1 MKSLTCKLI
10 GFQIVGM
17 AAINLWG
24 GGEGTIPMY
33 PTRINSNEPP
43 TLAQIQDAVNDG
55 GFGCESILGA
65 VVRVDALYEHGAK
78 TYGEAQLINN
88 AHAGSWTVRLG
99 EVLSYGHPESDVSV
113 WDLPESELKHLQLL

>member
-1 MKSLTCKLI
+1 MKSLTCKLT
-10 GFQIVGM
+10 GYQIVGM
-17 AAINLWG
+17 AAIKLWG

-43 TLAQIQDAVNDG
+43 TLSQIQTAVNDG

-65 VVRVDALYEHGAK
+65 VVRVDSLYEHGAK

-88 AHAGSWTVRLG
+88 APDGSWSARLG
-99 EVLSYGHPESDVSV
+99 EVLSYGHVGSEVSV
-113 WDLPESELKHLQLL
+113 WDLPKSELRCLQLL